1 VENVNIK
8 VHDFLETTNQEIK
21 HLIAQKDIP
30 FSNSKIEAFNKI
42 IKHQFLLPQNLI
54 NREQLESSLIE
65 NVLTYNTIR
74 PQFSLQGNTP
84 AETFSGKP
92 IALNAYKIHFQEQKT
107 LRISSNQQ
115 NRCKN
120 CN

>member
-1 VENVNIK
+1 LENVSSK

-54 NREQLESSLIE
+54 NREQRESSLTK
-65 NVLTYNTIR
+65 NVLTYNSIR
-74 PQFSLQGNTP
+74 PQLSHCKEIHLQ
-84 AETFSGKP
+84 K
-92 IALNAYKIHFQEQKT
+92 LFQEN
-107 LRISSNQQ
+107 L
-115 NRCKN
+115 
-120 CN
+120 